1 MLSHATKK
9 RAAAVRELPVPVALL
24 ALVLA
29 AAAVVSAARAADAPT
44 MLAPDRARITDRVI
58 AQDGAALDGLG
69 RRIAAFDTVTIPRRV
84 YTHALAEGWLAIAR
98 DQYALHDRSGLVDE
112 AFEQGTVLVS
122 TLESGRATLDPPART
137 VPGTVRLRE
146 DLWQLGDSL
155 RRTVAL
161 RCVAADIARLQIA
174 LLRAGHETTVC
185 RLTDPHPLAVAL
197 GAQGLALRRKA
208 ADCIIP
214 VAIAPEPAP
223 SLPEA
228 APSPIPAHVAIA
240 LKRLGAM
247 NNVHFELNGNQ
258 ISAASA
264 QVLDSVAV
272 VMRDVSEVTAVLV
285 GHTDPRGSVA
295 YNLAL
300 GRRRA
305 LAVRDYLERAGV
317 DTSRFAIAS
326 EGKGSP
332 VAIGAGALEHAMNRR
347 VEIQYMGPGNAR
359 IESRHQERDLQ
370 LELARSKPT
379 VKKAVPVRRKRAAI
393 SAAASPTTKP

>member
-1 MLSHATKK
+1 MLSPATKK
-9 RAAAVRELPVPVALL
+9 RAVAVRELPVPVALL

-44 MLAPDRARITDRVI
+44 MLAPDRARITDPVI
-58 AQDGAALDGLG
+58 AQDRAALDQLG

-155 RRTVAL
+155 RRTDAL

>member
-1 MLSHATKK
+1 TKK

-84 YTHALAEGWLAIAR
+84 YTHALA
-98 DQYALHDRSGLVDE
+98 
-112 AFEQGTVLVS
+112 
-122 TLESGRATLDPPART
+122 
-137 VPGTVRLRE
+137 
-146 DLWQLGDSL
+146 
-155 RRTVAL
+155 
-161 RCVAADIARLQIA
+161 
-174 LLRAGHETTVC
+174 
-185 RLTDPHPLAVAL
+185 VAL

-214 VAIAPEPAP
+214 VAIAPAPEPAP

-228 APSPIPAHVAIA
+228 APSQIPAHVAIA

-332 VAIGAGALEHAMNRR
+332 VAIGAGTLEHAMNRR
-347 VEIQYMGPGNAR
+347 VE
-359 IESRHQERDLQ
+359 LQ
-370 LELARSKPT
+370 
-379 VKKAVPVRRKRAAI
+379 
-393 SAAASPTTKP
+393 